1 MTAYVD
7 RIRFA
12 SGDNPVTTIELRV
25 GRGERLLSDTANP
38 DVERSE
44 DVNLPNIIAGK
55 NASGKTSLLRGLVEI
70 DRLLQRGTISA
81 EESRRVKSELQKM
94 GITTLEIQYSV
105 HLGNNTPFR
114 YPGLLGGPRY
124 PGDFSVFERFSRHR
138 LPVTLETRP
147 VDSPPNQ
154 FPKSGYLIQEMNR
167 SAIELEQLIQI
178 KMEASDESETLRWR
192 DGLRLRRIG
201 EKASS
206 EFTTYYRKHG
216 PLEENK
222 AVGRFRL
229 CKSKSAIGNLL
240 NEHLETEIF
249 GEILSRYTVSEPPKE
264 TFQFQPIELIT
275 VDRDASKEEVE
286 KIRMNFPS
294 ITKTLLRWKEDPE
307 AFRELLMSRKEGNRL
322 LALMGLKTSDLME
335 ERVEEGCWKLWD
347 YAPDVIEHLMMWPE
361 LVHYYTWFSD
371 GTFAS
376 KQAGL
381 DFVMEGIVHDIVYFV
396 TGIPNTRR
404 KIESNEVENRS
415 RQMVHELSWVDADE
429 GLEARFRNGKVGQ
442 TYTPIHPHYPHNP
455 LANPDLRIEP
465 PGLTNVLREL
475 PFLSDFLG
483 MQHEDQA
490 MVDILARFNRFSSTE
505 AIKSGYLSSGQQQ
518 ILSLIAAVRRVKSG
532 SLILID
538 EPEISLHM
546 DWQEIVI
553 AELQAPL
560 DGSRLL
566 VATHSPDIVVR
577 HRHLCT
583 TIETTEEGGIDRG
596 QA

>member
-38 DVERSE
+38 EVERSE

-70 DRLLQRGTISA
+70 DRLLQRGTITA
-81 EESRRVKSELQKM
+81 EESRRVKSELRKM

-105 HLGNNTPFR
+105 HLGNNTPPR
-114 YPGLLGGPRY
+114 LPGPIGGPSYPGN
-124 PGDFSVFERFSRHR
+124 FSVFERFRYHR

-147 VDSPPNQ
+147 VDSPPHQ

-178 KMEASDESETLRWR
+178 KLDAHDDEEILQWK

-206 EFTTYYRKHG
+206 EFTTYHPTCG
-216 PLEENK
+216 PLEEDK

-229 CKSKSAIGNLL
+229 SKSKSAIENLL
-240 NEHLETEIF
+240 KKHHETEIF
-249 GEILSRYTVSEPPKE
+249 GEILSRYTVSEPSKE
-264 TFQFQPIELIT
+264 GFHFQPIELIT
-275 VDRDASKEEVE
+275 VDRDASKEEVK
-286 KIRMNFPS
+286 KIKMNLPS
-294 ITKTLLRWKEDPE
+294 IMKTLHTWKENPE
-307 AFRELLMSRKEGNRL
+307 ALRELLMSRKEGNRL
-322 LALMGLKTSDLME
+322 LASMGLKTSDLME

-347 YAPDVIEHLMMWPE
+347 YAPDVIEHLMMWPDW
-361 LVHYYTWFSD
+361 VYYYTWFHN
-371 GTFAS
+371 GTFSS

-381 DFVMEGIVHDIVYFV
+381 DFVMEGIAHDVVFFV
-396 TGIPNTRR
+396 TGVPNERR
-404 KIESNEVENRS
+404 KIVA
-415 RQMVHELSWVDADE
+415 LTVDK
-429 GLEARFRNGKVGQ
+429 NGKKIEELRWMDCDEERWNYSLLKPSN
-442 TYTPIHPHYPHNP
+442 TSAHPHFGYLEDMEFTLPS
-455 LANPDLRIEP
+455 
-465 PGLTNVLREL
+465 LTVVLREL
-475 PFLSDFLG
+475 PFLSEFLG

-546 DWQEIVI
+546 DWQENVI

-596 QA
+596 EA

>member
-7 RIRFA
+7 KIRFA

-38 DVERSE
+38 QVERGE

-70 DRLLQRGTISA
+70 DRLLQRRTITA
-81 EESRRVKSELQKM
+81 EESRRVKSELRRM

-105 HLGNNTPFR
+105 HLGNNTPHITRGDPWRDHYVGPFSAFKPFR
-114 YPGLLGGPRY
+114 
-124 PGDFSVFERFSRHR
+124 HQHK
-138 LPVTLETRP
+138 PVTLTTQS
-147 VDSPPNQ
+147 VDSSHGG
-154 FPKSGYLIQEMNR
+154 FPKSSALINEMNR

-178 KMEASDESETLRWR
+178 KMEASDESETLLWK

-206 EFTTYYRKHG
+206 EFTTYHPKNG
-216 PLEENK
+216 LLEEDK

-229 CKSKSAIGNLL
+229 CKSKSAIENLL
-240 NEHLETEIF
+240 KKHHETEIF
-249 GEILSRYTVSEPPKE
+249 GEILSSYTVSEPPKE
-264 TFQFQPIELIT
+264 TFQFQSIELIT
-275 VDRDASKEEVE
+275 VDRDASKEEVA
-286 KIRMNFPS
+286 KITLNLPS
-294 ITKTLLRWKEDPE
+294 IMTTLKDWRDNPE
-307 AFRELLMSRKEGNRL
+307 ALRKSLMSRKKDNRL
-322 LALMGLKTSDLME
+322 LALMGLKTSDLMQ

-347 YAPDVIEHLMMWPE
+347 YAPDVIEHLMMWPDW
-361 LVHYYTWFSD
+361 VHFYTWFND

-404 KIESNEVENRS
+404 KIESHEVENRS
-415 RQMVHELSWVDADE
+415 RQRVHELSWVDADE
-429 GLEARFRNGKVGQ
+429 GLEAPFRNGKVGQ

-455 LANPDLRIEP
+455 LSNPALRIEP

-505 AIKSGYLSSGQQQ
+505 AIESGYLSSGQQQ

-596 QA
+596 EA